1 MLSSNA
7 NFTNDEKDVL
17 IIWVNK
23 SMHNVDRYQIDNLLP
38 ALTRAKKAI
47 YFFGCTEVFQV
58 RICLFRDNL
67 GQFEMFF
74 DFLVHFTVHFS

>member
-23 SMHNVDRYQIDNLLP
+23 SMQHIDRYQIENLLP
-38 ALTRAKKAI
+38 ALTRTKKAI

-58 RICLFRDNL
+58 RICSFRNNL

-74 DFLVHFTVHFS
+74 LIF